1 MNFFWTAVVVS
12 LWSFVVLIV
21 GIYGG
26 YHMKLEEKAEDIRNL
41 EVQGPRGPEGPPG
54 PIGPMGY
61 GEPGPPGPPG
71 PASDVLGTKLP
82 NGMTLGGWISAAD
95 ARFTRVER
103 KAGMSV

>member
-26 YHMKLEEKAEDIRNL
+26 YHMKLEEKAEEKKWDMN
-41 EVQGPRGPEGPPG
+41 ECPPMNVPGPVG
-54 PIGPMGY
+54 PIGATGAT
-61 GEPGPPGPPG
+61 GPAGPPG
-71 PASDVLGTKLP
+71 PAADVLGTKLP